1 MGIKLP
7 TPPEQDT
14 DSCLG
19 KNRKPLLKFF
29 MRNQNSPLNTIL
41 IVVLAKKGAVKL
53 PTPSEQ
59 ETSLKKWRCYDV
71 TSILHESH
79 PAEQE

>member
-59 ETSLKKWRCYDV
+59 ETSFKKMEM
-71 TSILHESH
+71 L
-79 PAEQE
+79 